1 MGTLRYEIQSR
12 VPLIQRVQCI
22 ATDIV
27 FIVAILP
34 HFSEQW
40 HYFHKNSVQEYSLI
54 CENRLRD
61 YNADPKSV

>member
-12 VPLIQRVQCI
+12 VPLIQRVQRI
-22 ATDIV
+22 ATSIV
-27 FIVAILP
+27 LIVATLP

-40 HYFHKNSVQEYSLI
+40 HYLYKNSEQEYSLI
-54 CENRLRD
+54 YENRLRD